1 MCTIKTIKIIDILD
15 SLCTHFLIKYLCSVV
30 KSWWNFKRI
39 NTYFSKHIGKL
50 KKARRL
56 GNYCVCTVITPL
68 LALALIFGGDEGS
81 RTPVQK
87 CCHIDFSEHSLWLRS
102 QVATAHR
109 QATQPQFMLSRL
121 IHMNNW
127 IKPAYGL
134 TSIHTW

>member
-30 KSWWNFKRI
+30 KSWWNFKRT
-39 NTYFSKHIGKL
+39 NTYLSKHIETL
-50 KKARRL
+50 KKARRSDS
-56 GNYCVCTVITPL
+56 YCICAVFIYL
-68 LALALIFGGDEGS
+68 LALTLILGGDEGS

-87 CCHIDFSEHSLWLRS
+87 CCHIDFSEHSLWFGS

-109 QATQPQFMLSRL
+109 QATQPQFILSRL

>member
-1 MCTIKTIKIIDILD
+1 MENTLFIIY
-15 SLCTHFLIKYLCSVV
+15 CVVFRGKMVV

-39 NTYFSKHIGKL
+39 NAYFNNHIRTL

-56 GNYCVCTVITPL
+56 GTYCIYTVSTYL
-68 LALALIFGGDEGS
+68 LALAWIFGGDEGS

-87 CCHIDFSEHSLWLRS
+87 CCHIDFSEHSLWFRS
-102 QVATAHR
+102 QVVTAHR
-109 QATQPQFMLSRL
+109 QATQPQFILSRL